1 MKRKKIIFEKV
12 STSSAYRCLLKNQH
26 GRKIYMKLKTENKK
40 WIVSECWYI
49 DRNIGKTGDKRKS
62 AKPLLW
68 QTKEL
73 DSNIENLKHL
83 LVEELDMTPFLEIGF
98 VENEDTIFLTM
109 EEFISHYTAD
119 DKYRFLILVQKKTE
133 KGVVLET
140 VIKNKVHRRI
150 YIKLSLQKEKNA
162 YILEECY
169 YSDRMYKLNE
179 RKMPETV
186 VNGNTKGPRRDDI
199 IQWFNEQLTCD
210 FNTVLFVSPE
220 DIKLDKCK
228 AICGTL

>member
-1 MKRKKIIFEKV
+1 MQRKKIIFERVK
-12 STSSAYRCLLKNQH
+12 SSSVYRSLLKNQH
-26 GRKIYMKLKTENKK
+26 GRKIYIELNVNRDNIKIL
-40 WIVSECWYI
+40 ECWYY

-62 AKPLLW
+62 AEPLLW
-68 QTKEL
+68 KTKGT
-73 DSNIENLKHL
+73 DSNIEKLKNVF
-83 LVEELDMTPFLEIGF
+83 VEELDITPFLEIDF
-98 VENEDTIFLTM
+98 VENEDTISLTT

-119 DKYRFLILVQKKTE
+119 DKYRFLILVQKNTE
-133 KGVVLET
+133 KGVMLET

-179 RKMPETV
+179 RKMPETL
-186 VNGNTKGPRRDDI
+186 VNGNTKGLQREDL

-210 FNTVLFVSPE
+210 FNAVLFVSPE
-220 DIKLDKCK
+220 DIKLDECK

>member
-12 STSSAYRCLLKNQH
+12 STSSTYRCLLKNQH

-83 LVEELDMTPFLEIGF
+83 LVEELDMTPFLEIDF
-98 VENEDTIFLTM
+98 VENEDTISLTT
-109 EEFISHYTAD
+109 EEFISHHTAE
-119 DKYRFLILVQKKTE
+119 DKYRFLILVQQNTE

-150 YIKLSLQKEKNA
+150 CIKLSLQKEKDA

-179 RKMPETV
+179 RKMPETLV
-186 VNGNTKGPRRDDI
+186 DGNTKGLRREDI

-210 FNTVLFVSPE
+210 FNAVLFVSPE
-220 DIKLDKCK
+220 DIKLDKRK

>member
-12 STSSAYRCLLKNQH
+12 GTSSAYRCLLKNQH
-26 GRKIYMKLKTENKK
+26 GRKIYIELKIRNDR
-40 WIVSECWYI
+40 WIISECWYI

-68 QTKEL
+68 QSKEL
-73 DSNIENLKHL
+73 DSNIENLRRV
-83 LVEELDMTPFLEIGF
+83 LVEELDITPFLEIDF
-98 VENEDTIFLTM
+98 VENEDTISLTT

-150 YIKLSLQKEKNA
+150 CP
-162 YILEECY
+162 ILAVRNIF
-169 YSDRMYKLNE
+169 D
-179 RKMPETV
+179 
-186 VNGNTKGPRRDDI
+186 
-199 IQWFNEQLTCD
+199 
-210 FNTVLFVSPE
+210 
-220 DIKLDKCK
+220 
-228 AICGTL
+228 

>member
-1 MKRKKIIFEKV
+1 MQRKKIIYEKV
-12 STSSAYRCLLKNQH
+12 GTSSDYRCILKNQH
-26 GRKIYMKLKTENKK
+26 GRKIYMELKIENEK

-49 DRNIGKTGDKRKS
+49 DRNIGKTGYKRKS
-62 AKPLLW
+62 AVPLLW
-68 QTKEL
+68 QTKET
-73 DSNIENLKHL
+73 DSNIENLKYV
-83 LVEELDMTPFLEIGF
+83 LVKELDMTPYLEIAF
-98 VENEDTIFLTM
+98 VENEDTISLTE
-109 EEFISHYTAD
+109 EEFVSRHTAN
-119 DKYRFLILVQKKTE
+119 DKYRFLILVQKNTE

-150 YIKLSLQKEKNA
+150 YVNLSLQKEKDA

-179 RKMPETV
+179 RKLPGTLV
-186 VNGNTKGPRRDDI
+186 DGNTKGLRREDLI
-199 IQWFNEQLTCD
+199 RWFNEQLTCD
-210 FNTVLFVSPE
+210 FNAVLFVSPE